1 MPLEFRLKDF
11 SLDVP
16 GPNNLGKNTWAEDE
30 LPTLPSIQTILTNA
44 RRAFEINAEL
54 KILNGMAKKHDD
66 SVSTYSAEQ
75 KAALSEF
82 HLTGSSRL
90 YFSPPR
96 TVHYADRNKAI
107 EEGVIDSYTRYRVRF
122 YSLGLTGISFRSGNE
137 FVKRYCKVQNA
148 AGEEV
153 KVPTLMDA
161 FTCTFEPAQ
170 IGPRMVKS
178 PGDVIMEKYAT
189 KWLYD
194 KGAKTGGPIA
204 VSEAVKKLEGEIAEF
219 QQTLRP
225 LVMQIGCSGLL
236 PAEYEEA
243 APDAALTG
251 PDVMAMQTMLFTKA
265 AGSNGQGFHQDAFY
279 IPTFPDSLLGAWI
292 AIDRADEENGCLW
305 MTPGTNH
312 EPIYPPKNGYGY
324 GDVQLEGIEYVAN
337 VGGHSND
344 DEDPLNTLKPIA
356 DRFHDREVPCVM
368 EPGDVAFFGGHV
380 LHRSLKNRSADRYR
394 RSFVNHY
401 ANARSYTIWGGG
413 NREHILARGN
423 THLEFAQ
430 PRFGTPCAASG
441 PERSSPSDTGN
452 TPEMMMATPSGTI
465 APQEPGGGHED

>member
-1 MPLEFRLKDF
+1 MGIMVDSVPAAGHPWSSVAPYAVTVDEYRSFRQDGYLIVRGLVLPEHVEELRQHTEDLMSGAIDASDFVHCAPGKPLNPREDLHRIHQGHLKF
-11 SLDVP
+11 ELWERYLLYPRVLDV
-16 GPNNLGKNTWAEDE
+16 
-30 LPTLPSIQTILTNA
+30 
-44 RRAFEINAEL
+44 
-54 KILNGMAKKHDD
+54 
-66 SVSTYSAEQ
+66 V
-75 KAALSEF
+75 
-82 HLTGSSRL
+82 
-90 YFSPPR
+90 
-96 TVHYADRNKAI
+96 
-107 EEGVIDSYTRYRVRF
+107 
-122 YSLGLTGISFRSGNE
+122 
-137 FVKRYCKVQNA
+137 
-148 AGEEV
+148 
-153 KVPTLMDA
+153 
-161 FTCTFEPAQ
+161 
-170 IGPRMVKS
+170 
-178 PGDVIMEKYAT
+178 
-189 KWLYD
+189 
-194 KGAKTGGPIA
+194 
-204 VSEAVKKLEGEIAEF
+204 
-219 QQTLRP
+219 
-225 LVMQIGCSGLL
+225 
-236 PAEYEEA
+236 
-243 APDAALTG
+243 AALTG

-312 EPIYPPKNGYGY
+312 GPIYPPKNGYGY
-324 GDVQLEGIEYVAN
+324 GDVQLEGIEYVTN

-344 DEDPLNTLKPIA
+344 DDDPLNTLKPIA

-430 PRFGTPCAASG
+430 PRFGTPCAASD

-465 APQEPGGGHED
+465 TPQEPGGDHED